1 MTVAD
6 ALEHLEHGDQRQE
19 EDQQQEARDIPQE
32 PAHLVRYEGE
42 PATHDSISFTRVCT
56 ME

>member
-1 MTVAD
+1 MAVVD

-19 EDQQQEARDIPQE
+19 QDQQQEARDIPQQ
-32 PAHLVRYEGE
+32 PANLVRYEGE
-42 PATHDSISFTRVCT
+42 SAPHDSISFTRDCT